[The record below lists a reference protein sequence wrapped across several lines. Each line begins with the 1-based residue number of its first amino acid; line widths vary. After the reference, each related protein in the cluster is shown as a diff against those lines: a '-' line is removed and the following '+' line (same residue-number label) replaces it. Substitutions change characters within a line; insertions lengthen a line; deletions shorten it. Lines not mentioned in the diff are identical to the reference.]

1 MHASRRTFVPA
12 LLALSAAW
20 SALAQDPAP
29 AAAPAA
35 PAPAQAAP
43 APAQA
48 VPAPAQAVQAWLS
61 GAVFVRF
68 ATTKGDLLLE
78 LDPAKAPISVE
89 NFVKYVKDG
98 YYDGTVFH
106 RIVPG
111 FVVQGGGFDLALV
124 QKQTRPPIKNEWTNG
139 LKNAKGTISMA
150 RMPSPDSATS
160 QFFLNLKDNPALD
173 GANGPGYAVFGKI
186 VVGLDA
192 LDAMG
197 KAPTT
202 RREVTDQSGTK
213 RFFSDVPAED
223 IKLTKA
229 SIVEP
234 AEAAAMIE
242 AAKAAAPA
250 AGAAP
255 APAPAGAK

>member
-1 MHASRRTFVPA
+1 MHAARRMSVPA
-12 LLALSAAW
+12 LLALSAACT
-20 SALAQDPAP
+20 ALAQDPAP
-29 AAAPAA
+29 ATAPAA
-35 PAPAQAAP
+35 PAPAQAVAAP
-43 APAQA
+43 TGP
-48 VPAPAQAVQAWLS
+48 
-61 GAVFVRF
+61 VFVKL
-68 ATTKGDLLLE
+68 ATSKGDLLLE

-139 LKNAKGTISMA
+139 LKNSKGTISMA

-186 VVGLDA
+186 VVGLDV

-202 RREVTDQSGTK
+202 RREATDQSGTK

-229 SIVEP
+229 SVVEP
-234 AEAAAMIE
+234 SEAASMIE

-250 AGAAP
+250 PSPAAQPAPAAP
-255 APAPAGAK
+255 AAPAGAK